1 MAVGPDSTQLRIK
14 TRSEPDKWVLVYSPR
29 WDSGWLVGQRRPW
42 PPDPLRVAWDNIT
55 HLDTRVTSP
64 PGRGMAIGGL
74 VGAGVA
80 IALTTAC
87 ALTDP
92 EWSGVCTLVGLIV
105 GVYTVPVGI
114 LVGGSLATNPR
125 WVPVLCTDPTPQ

>member
-1 MAVGPDSTQLRIK
+1 MAVGPDSTEFRIK
-14 TRSEPDKWVLVYSPR
+14 TDSEPDKWVLVYSPR
-29 WDSGWLVGQRRPW
+29 WDAGWLMGQRRPW
-42 PPDPLRVAWDNIT
+42 PPEPLRVTWDSIT

-80 IALTTAC
+80 IALFAACDLTTEEGFC
-87 ALTDP
+87 PLAL
-92 EWSGVCTLVGLIV
+92 LV

-114 LVGGSLATNPR
+114 LVGGSLGTNPR
-125 WVPVLCTDPTPQ
+125 WEPVLCTDPTLH